1 MKEKGIS
8 FILKGVLGMIAVVLI
23 SFGYLDSA
31 KANTVTAYADD
42 NTTVA
47 KAAGTEALDI
57 NTVMAVLEG
66 KDLKNG
72 ETYQINEDYEAQI
85 TITVES
91 SKASGIQLMS
101 STNSYV
107 ATCYINIM
115 HLGTNTHV
123 ATITH
128 TVSITTN
135 DSGLVHI
142 NSGSLSVSPVVSYV
156 SGYAYGYS
164 ITNTD
169 GTYSYAT
176 GMVRLYDSSTGYYSY
191 IGCGVSICQGGSPS
205 FTFSPV

>member
-8 FILKGVLGMIAVVLI
+8 FILKGLLGLIAVVFI
-23 SFGYLDSA
+23 SLGYQDSA

-47 KAAGTEALDI
+47 KAAGAEALDI
-57 NTVMAVLEG
+57 NTVMEVLEG

-85 TITVES
+85 TIKIES
-91 SKASGIQLMS
+91 PTASGIQLMS
-101 STNSYV
+101 STTTYV
-107 ATCYINIM
+107 ATCYVNVM

-142 NSGSLSVSPVVSYV
+142 NSGSLSVATLVTYIT
-156 SGYAYGYS
+156 GYAYGYS

-169 GTYSYAT
+169 GSYSYAT
-176 GMVRLYDSSTGYYSY
+176 GAVRLYDSSTGYYTY
-191 IGCGVSICQGGSPS
+191 LGCGVSINQGGSPS
-205 FTFSPV
+205 FTFSQV